1 MLSPCL
7 LRVSSVSPPC
17 LLRVFTPRYVD
28 NEDFKELYPKLTD
41 MDIRYYMLE
50 LLKALDFCHS
60 KGVMHRDVKPHNV
73 RKKES
78 KNLHTPSTHT
88 VHTHTVRTH
97 IVHMKIE
104 TETLPFA
111 R

>member
-1 MLSPCL
+1 
-7 LRVSSVSPPC
+7 
-17 LLRVFTPRYVD
+17 VFTPRYVD

-73 RKKES
+73 RRRKPKTFTHRPHTPS
-78 KNLHTPSTHT
+78 AHTPST
-88 VHTHTVRTH
+88 
-97 IVHMKIE
+97 
-104 TETLPFA
+104 
-111 R
+111 

>member
-1 MLSPCL
+1 MSPTCLL

-17 LLRVFTPRYVD
+17 FPPRYVD

-73 RKKES
+73 GRRKPKTFI
-78 KNLHTPSTHT
+78 HTDIYHQHTATHT
-88 VHTHTVRTH
+88 VH
-97 IVHMKIE
+97 MKY
-104 TETLPFA
+104 LPA
-111 R
+111 AH